1 MFLAIEIGGTKLQ
14 LAVGEAPGS
23 PLVELQRFDVQ
34 PAEGAVGILRTIE
47 RNAPVLCQRHG
58 VKAIGVGFGGP
69 VDLASQRVI
78 CSHQIEGWDDFRLG
92 QWFQRVLALPVSI
105 ANDADTAAL
114 AEATCGAGRGANP
127 VFYVTVGSG
136 VGGGLVNRGQI
147 YHGFGQAAA
156 EIGHLRPGL
165 NADQADHT
173 VESLASGW
181 GIALAAQER
190 LSEPVAHRLGPWFGE
205 PRPSDPEVLR
215 QKLIEA
221 EEAAEEH
228 AADLLERCDG
238 VVDQLTAKM
247 VAQAAAEGN
256 EIALSVLHRATSAL
270 GWAIAQVITL
280 LSPEVVVVG
289 GGVSLA
295 GDTLFFGPLRQAVA
309 RYVFPPLAD
318 SYRIVPAALGEEV
331 VLHGALAL
339 AATAEGC

>member
-14 LAVGEAPGS
+14 LAVGEEPGAPF
-23 PLVELQRFDVQ
+23 VELERFEVQ
-34 PAEGAVGILRTIE
+34 AEEGAAGILRAIQRT
-47 RNAPVLCQRHG
+47 APAFCQRYN
-58 VKAIGVGFGGP
+58 VQAVGVGFGGP
-69 VDLASQRVI
+69 VDVPTRRIV
-78 CSHQIEGWDDFRLG
+78 CSHQIEGWDDFQLGHWFERLL
-92 QWFQRVLALPVSI
+92 RLPTAI

-136 VGGGLVNRGQI
+136 VGGGLIDRGRI
-147 YHGFGQAAA
+147 YRGFGQAAA

-173 VESLASGW
+173 VESIASGW
-181 GIALAAQER
+181 GIAQAAQEH

-205 PRPSDPEVLR
+205 QRPADPEVLR

-238 VVDQLTAKM
+238 RVEQLTAKM
-247 VAQAAAEGN
+247 VAQAATEGN
-256 EIALSVLHRATSAL
+256 EIAIDVLNRATTAL
-270 GWAIAQVITL
+270 GWAIAQAITL

-295 GDTLFFGPLRQAVA
+295 GEALFLRPLREAAA
-309 RYVFPPLAD
+309 RYVFPPLAE
-318 SYRIVPAALGEEV
+318 SYRILPAALGEEV

-339 AATAEGC
+339 AASATV